1 MKRNIKLY
9 LQDIWE
15 STLAIEEYT
24 QNLAEEEFY
33 SNRQVQDAI
42 IRRLEII
49 GEAVKNIDDD
59 FRNKYPQIPMRL
71 HSSSVI
77 PAQAGI
83 HPSSVIPMKMGI
95 HPLLSWRAFKE
106 SAQQSQL
113 ANRVTKLI
121 NRYSSHFLW
130 NFFAI

>member
-24 QNLAEEEFY
+24 QNLTEDEFY

-42 IRRLEII
+42 VRRLEII

-59 FRNKYPQIPMRL
+59 FRSKYHQIPWKKIAGMRDIIAHEYFGVKL
-71 HSSSVI
+71 
-77 PAQAGI
+77 
-83 HPSSVIPMKMGI
+83 
-95 HPLLSWRAFKE
+95 E
-106 SAQQSQL
+106 
-113 ANRVTKLI
+113 RV
-121 NRYSSHFLW
+121 
-130 NFFAI
+130 

>member
-24 QNLAEEEFY
+24 QNLAEDEFY

-49 GEAVKNIDDD
+49 GEAVKNIDDN
-59 FRNKYPQIPMRL
+59 FRNKYPQIPWKKIAGMRDIIAHEYFGVKL
-71 HSSSVI
+71 ERVWDVVRKDLPHI
-77 PAQAGI
+77 KQQ
-83 HPSSVIPMKMGI
+83 M
-95 HPLLSWRAFKE
+95 LLIMERENA
-106 SAQQSQL
+106 
-113 ANRVTKLI
+113 
-121 NRYSSHFLW
+121 
-130 NFFAI
+130 

>member
-24 QNLAEEEFY
+24 QNLAEDEFY

-49 GEAVKNIDDD
+49 GEAVKNVDDD
-59 FRNKYPQIPMRL
+59 FRNEYPQIPWKKIAGMRD
-71 HSSSVI
+71 VI
-77 PAQAGI
+77 AHEYFGVKLERVWDVVRKDLPHIKQ
-83 HPSSVIPMKMGI
+83 HM
-95 HPLLSWRAFKE
+95 LLVMEGKNS
-106 SAQQSQL
+106 
-113 ANRVTKLI
+113 
-121 NRYSSHFLW
+121 
-130 NFFAI
+130 

>member
-24 QNLAEEEFY
+24 QNLAEDEFY
-33 SNRQVQDAI
+33 SNCQVQDAI

-59 FRNKYPQIPMRL
+59 FRNKYPQIPWKKIAGMRDIIAHEYFGVKL
-71 HSSSVI
+71 ERVWDVLRKDLPHI
-77 PAQAGI
+77 KQQ
-83 HPSSVIPMKMGI
+83 M
-95 HPLLSWRAFKE
+95 LLIMERENA
-106 SAQQSQL
+106 
-113 ANRVTKLI
+113 
-121 NRYSSHFLW
+121 
-130 NFFAI
+130 

>member
-24 QNLAEEEFY
+24 QNLAEDEFY

-49 GEAVKNIDDD
+49 GEAVKNVDDD
-59 FRNKYPQIPMRL
+59 FRNKYTQIPWKKIAGMRDIIAHEYFGVKL
-71 HSSSVI
+71 ERVWDVVRKDLPDI
-77 PAQAGI
+77 KQQ
-83 HPSSVIPMKMGI
+83 M
-95 HPLLSWRAFKE
+95 LLIMERENA
-106 SAQQSQL
+106 
-113 ANRVTKLI
+113 
-121 NRYSSHFLW
+121 
-130 NFFAI
+130 

>member
-24 QNLAEEEFY
+24 QNLAEVEFY

-49 GEAVKNIDDD
+49 GEAVKNIDDN
-59 FRNKYPQIPMRL
+59 FRNKYPQIPWKKIAGMRDIIAHEYFGVKL
-71 HSSSVI
+71 ERVWDVVRKDLPHI
-77 PAQAGI
+77 KQQ
-83 HPSSVIPMKMGI
+83 M
-95 HPLLSWRAFKE
+95 LLIMERENA
-106 SAQQSQL
+106 
-113 ANRVTKLI
+113 
-121 NRYSSHFLW
+121 
-130 NFFAI
+130 

>member
-24 QNLAEEEFY
+24 QNLAEDEFY

-49 GEAVKNIDDD
+49 GEAVKNVDDD
-59 FRNKYPQIPMRL
+59 FRNKYPQIPWKKIAGMRDIIAHEYFGVKL
-71 HSSSVI
+71 ERVWDVVRKDLPHI
-77 PAQAGI
+77 KQ
-83 HPSSVIPMKMGI
+83 HM
-95 HPLLSWRAFKE
+95 LLIMERE
-106 SAQQSQL
+106 
-113 ANRVTKLI
+113 NT
-121 NRYSSHFLW
+121 
-130 NFFAI
+130 

>member
-59 FRNKYPQIPMRL
+59 FRNKYPQIPWKKIAGMRDIITHEYFGVKL
-71 HSSSVI
+71 ERVWDVLRKDLPDI
-77 PAQAGI
+77 KQQ
-83 HPSSVIPMKMGI
+83 M
-95 HPLLSWRAFKE
+95 LLIMERE
-106 SAQQSQL
+106 D
-113 ANRVTKLI
+113 V
-121 NRYSSHFLW
+121 
-130 NFFAI
+130 